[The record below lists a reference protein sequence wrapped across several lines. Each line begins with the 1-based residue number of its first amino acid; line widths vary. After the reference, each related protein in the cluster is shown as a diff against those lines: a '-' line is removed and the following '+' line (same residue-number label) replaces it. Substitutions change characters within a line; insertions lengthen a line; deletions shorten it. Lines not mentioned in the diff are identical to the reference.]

1 MVPFNLHKE
10 SFARVEGLAGRDG
23 CIRGDSFTSS
33 LHVLDD
39 GCLFV
44 NYQLSSLAGLVS
56 GPLKPCSTLISLI
69 VYDSVAFDLN
79 IVSLIK
85 MSSYMG

>member
-23 CIRGDSFTSS
+23 CIRGDSFT
-33 LHVLDD
+33 
-39 GCLFV
+39 
-44 NYQLSSLAGLVS
+44 SSLAGLVS